1 MLPHTNE
8 GSMQKQQQKNRNTLW
23 PKATSLSLV
32 LTGLFLA
39 GISFFSVLAMPDL
52 PWHPARDAELTATFN
67 AYKQTGTLLIK
78 DSGSGSHY
86 VDAASSGPYS
96 VAALDDDP
104 AVYVVASLFGNI
116 TGSDSPY
123 PGLKIAQGLLI
134 SVPLLWLPTAVARVF
149 RRARAGYAL
158 LAIPP
163 ILWLVNGGTILLGTQ
178 YGLSDSIS
186 IVRVYALYGIGASL
200 TFFSLSLLLL
210 ASTYRLKLSSLI
222 AFSVGFGVLAGLGN
236 LTRSLSGF
244 GVALA
249 VGVLWWINTKHKFK
263 ILKVISGALIAITVA
278 LGFGASSLAFL
289 NTERAKATGQQV
301 SELPTVHSTWHPLY
315 LGLSYPQPITGEP
328 SELGIIWS
336 DEFGWN
342 VARAVNPNV
351 LIAGEEYDEI
361 LRDAFIGAI
370 EKQPHEAAKTYV
382 GKFLYVIKHF
392 GAMIFAILLGIG
404 LGLSRPG
411 AHRKPL
417 VLATLLTLPVLAIG
431 FAPPVLVMP
440 MLYYFSDLSAGLG
453 LLLTLSIGSIVWY
466 VTTISGYI
474 RTVEKARISGRIE
487 SREKIEAAPYELGVV
502 IPCRNGESVIAE
514 TIRELERNLSSKD
527 EIIVVENGSTDQT
540 SKVLSGI
547 LATWS
552 STVKLKVLNSEPG
565 LGNALRVGVLASE
578 SQRLLITADDLPFG
592 MSDLF
597 EFRKL
602 GFDTVLAI
610 GSKAHPK
617 SIVTRAS
624 SREIQSKVF
633 RILRRAFLQSRIGD
647 SQGTLWVDGVWART
661 FAILSRETGLMWTTE
676 MVFAAEQ
683 QGLEIAEVPVRL
695 VDSHASVESRFNLKD
710 GLRSL
715 SSFVKFATYK
725 DEYSVENWKS
735 GKVNRY

>member
-1 MLPHTNE
+1 MFVDKRT
-8 GSMQKQQQKNRNTLW
+8 SIW
-23 PKATSLSLV
+23 PRATSISLFITGLV
-32 LTGLFLA
+32 LAL
-39 GISFFSVLAMPDL
+39 ISFFSVLSMPDL
-52 PWHPARDAELTATFN
+52 PWHPARDAELTSTYT

-78 DSGSGSHY
+78 ESGSGSQY
-86 VDAASSGPYS
+86 VQAASSGEYS

-104 AVYVVASLFGNI
+104 GVYILASIFGHV
-116 TGSDSPY
+116 TGSASPY

-134 SVPLLWLPTAVARVF
+134 AVPLLWLPNAVARVF

-158 LAIPP
+158 LAVPP

-186 IVRVYALYGIGASL
+186 ITRVYALYGIGASL

-210 ASTYRLKLSSLI
+210 ASTYRFKLFGLI
-222 AFSVGFGVLAGLGN
+222 AISVGFGVLAGLGN

-249 VGVLWWINTKHKFK
+249 VGVLWWINTKYKFK
-263 ILKVISGALIAITVA
+263 ILKMISGALIALTVA
-278 LGFGASSLAFL
+278 VGFGTSSLAFL
-289 NTERAKATGQQV
+289 NTERAQATGQEV

-361 LRDAFIGAI
+361 LRDAFVGALQKQPYEAVKTYI
-370 EKQPHEAAKTYV
+370 EK
-382 GKFLYVIKHF
+382 FLFVVKHF

-411 AHRKPL
+411 AHRKSL
-417 VLATLLTLPVLAIG
+417 MVATLLTLPVLAIG

-453 LLLTLSIGSIVWY
+453 LLLALSIGSIVWY

-474 RTVEKARISGRIE
+474 RTVEKERISGRIE

-514 TIRELERNLSSKD
+514 TVRELEINLSSKD

-540 SKVLSGI
+540 SKILSEI
-547 LATWS
+547 LATWTS
-552 STVKLKVLNSEPG
+552 RVKLKVLISEAG

-578 SQRLLITADDLPFG
+578 SRRLLITADDLPFG

-602 GFDTVLAI
+602 GPDIALAI
-610 GSKAHPK
+610 GSKAHPD

-695 VDSHASVESRFNLKD
+695 EDSHASVESRFSFKD
-710 GLRSL
+710 GIRSL

-725 DEYSVENWKS
+725 DEYLVENWKS
-735 GKVNRY
+735 GKGASY

>member
-1 MLPHTNE
+1 
-8 GSMQKQQQKNRNTLW
+8 MQKQQKKKSNAPW

-32 LTGLFLA
+32 LTGLVLA
-39 GISFFSVLAMPDL
+39 GVSFLSVLSMPDL
-52 PWHPARDAELTATFN
+52 PWHPARDAELTATYN
-67 AYKQTGTLLIK
+67 AYKQTGILLIK
-78 DSGSGSHY
+78 ETGSGSQY
-86 VDAASSGPYS
+86 VQAAAASKYS
-96 VAALDDDP
+96 AAALDDDP
-104 AVYVVASLFGNI
+104 GVYILASIFGHI

-123 PGLKIAQGLLI
+123 PGLKIAQGLLVA
-134 SVPLLWLPTAVARVF
+134 VPLLWLPTAVARVF

-158 LAIPP
+158 LAVPP
-163 ILWLVNGGTILLGTQ
+163 VLWLVNGGTILLGTQ

-186 IVRVYALYGIGASL
+186 ITRVYALYGVGASL
-200 TFFSLSLLLL
+200 TFFSLSMLLL
-210 ASTYRLKLSSLI
+210 ASTYRFKLPGLMTI
-222 AFSVGFGVLAGLGN
+222 GVGFGILAGLGN

-244 GVALA
+244 GLALA
-249 VGVLWWINTKHKFK
+249 VGVIWWINTKHRFK
-263 ILKVISGALIAITVA
+263 ILKMISGALIAITVA
-278 LGFGASSLAFL
+278 VGFGTSSLAFL
-289 NTERAKATGQQV
+289 NTERAQATGQEV

-328 SELGIIWS
+328 SDLGIIWS

-342 VARAVNPNV
+342 VARAANPNV
-351 LIAGEEYDEI
+351 LIAGEEYDAI
-361 LRDAFIGAI
+361 LRDAFIAAVQ
-370 EKQPHEAAKTYV
+370 KQPYEAVKTYIE
-382 GKFLYVIKHF
+382 KFLYVIKHF

-404 LGLSRPG
+404 LGISRPG

-417 VLATLLTLPVLAIG
+417 IVASLLTLPVLAIG
-431 FAPPVLVMP
+431 LAPPVLVMP

-453 LLLTLSIGSIVWY
+453 LLLALSIGSIVWY

-487 SREKIEAAPYELGVV
+487 SREKIESAPCELGVV
-502 IPCRNGESVIAE
+502 IPCRNGESVIGE
-514 TIRELERNLSSKD
+514 TIRELESNLSSKD

-540 SKVLSGI
+540 SKVLSEI

-552 STVKLKVLNSEPG
+552 SRVKLKLLISEPG

-578 SQRLLITADDLPFG
+578 SRRLLITADDLPFG
-592 MSDLF
+592 ISDLF

-602 GFDTVLAI
+602 SPDSLLAI
-610 GSKAHPK
+610 GSKAHPN

-633 RILRRAFLQSRIGD
+633 RILRGAFLQSKIGD

-695 VDSHASVESRFNLKD
+695 VDSHASVQSRFSFRD

-715 SSFVKFATYK
+715 SSFVKFATYR

-735 GKVNRY
+735 GKGPSY